1 MGICEVTSSSGNLV
15 RAYDKERCICD
26 MIRERKKYDVQ
37 VFQTAMKEY
46 MTSKDKNVSLLV
58 EYAVKLDIRDK
69 VMMYVEVLV

>member
-1 MGICEVTSSSGNLV
+1 
-15 RAYDKERCICD
+15 

-46 MTSKDKNVSLLV
+46 MASKDKNVSLLV

-69 VMMYVEVLV
+69 VMIYVEVLV